1 MKIPLH
7 DLLLG
12 YYLFQVQGKDKTR
25 FINLLLKTRAIA
37 SPLKNGAIAVAAIH
51 KKRVW
56 AAAESQN
63 IAVFVSPLMGLP
75 AYLGLVLARPG
86 VIVGALVF
94 CLLLGFGGS
103 RVWRV
108 DIEGNQRVS
117 DAVIESNL
125 ASLGFG
131 TGSAYRKADLVG
143 LAEEYRLRF
152 PHLSY
157 VSIYMEGTVAKVKVR
172 ETEEGENEE
181 TGSDTPSFLV
191 AAQDAIIHRVAVT
204 HGTPTVSIG
213 QVVKKGDVLVSGL
226 VTGAHDDHLLSA
238 EGEVI
243 GEVQEVIFVEIPLSR
258 VEKTNIIR
266 KKGQFSI
273 IFFGKCINIFTNSG
287 KIGQRYDTIERE
299 KIWRLPNGLPL
310 PLSFHSVDFLLYEE
324 EEIPLG
330 KTEALRKAQRE
341 MGEQLSSL
349 IQNGELL
356 GKTETVI
363 EKDGKWMLAC
373 RVRYTTNIAVSH
385 PLTENAD

>member
-1 MKIPLH
+1 M
-7 DLLLG
+7 
-12 YYLFQVQGKDKTR
+12 
-25 FINLLLKTRAIA
+25 
-37 SPLKNGAIAVAAIH
+37 
-51 KKRVW
+51 
-56 AAAESQN
+56 
-63 IAVFVSPLMGLP
+63 
-75 AYLGLVLARPG
+75 
-86 VIVGALVF
+86 
-94 CLLLGFGGS
+94 
-103 RVWRV
+103 
-108 DIEGNQRVS
+108 
-117 DAVIESNL
+117 
-125 ASLGFG
+125 
-131 TGSAYRKADLVG
+131 
-143 LAEEYRLRF
+143 
-152 PHLSY
+152 
-157 VSIYMEGTVAKVKVR
+157 
-172 ETEEGENEE
+172 
-181 TGSDTPSFLV
+181 
-191 AAQDAIIHRVAVT
+191 
-204 HGTPTVSIG
+204 
-213 QVVKKGDVLVSGL
+213 VSGL
-226 VTGAHDDHLLSA
+226 VAGAHDDHLLSA

-243 GEVQEVIFVEIPLSR
+243 GEVQEVILVEIPLSR

-310 PLSFHSVDFLLYEE
+310 PLSFHSVDFLFYEE